1 MVPTVLKDF
10 ICRSSPKEL
19 IYGDYKNF
27 DRNIFK
33 RELQQKVNS
42 QINVWNCFEQIF
54 FRDIK
59 Y

>member
-1 MVPTVLKDF
+1 MVPTVLKDS

-42 QINVWNCFEQIF
+42 QIN
-54 FRDIK
+54 
-59 Y
+59 